1 MGFVF
6 RKNILGSRVIV
17 MASALELENYV
28 LKEKDRLREVLSDRF
43 GVRDRDIVVEIE
55 NVMAGSYAEFE
66 ESMMDRGGLKAL
78 YKFKFRVALRR
89 GEDEIDLGFLGLKLV
104 RRAKGDYV
112 GLLYIPSDVPKDYL
126 EGCAEYYYDIR
137 DVLSYE
143 RTMREISMK
152 LSNVVGLLLTGKD
165 AMSPAV
171 EEEKVVKKATK
182 SDSKTGTKTASKK
195 ANKVMEKVD
204 TDMIWLG

>member
-1 MGFVF
+1 
-6 RKNILGSRVIV
+6 

-43 GVRDRDIVVEIE
+43 GVRERDIVVEIE
-55 NVMAGSYAEFE
+55 NVMAGSYADFE
-66 ESMMDRGGLKAL
+66 ESMMERGGMKAL
-78 YKFKFRVALRR
+78 YKFKFRVAVRR
-89 GEDEIDLGFLGLKLV
+89 GEDEIDLGFMGLKLV
-104 RRAKGDYV
+104 RRSKGDYV

-165 AMSPAV
+165 AMRQVVV
-171 EEEKVVKKATK
+171 EETKEKPTKEKTTKKRVNDSDEDKVEKTTTVKKSRKKENKVV
-182 SDSKTGTKTASKK
+182 D
-195 ANKVMEKVD
+195 NLDIDV
-204 TDMIWLG
+204 IW